1 MVFGPP
7 SLLKI
12 TRGAG
17 GTQISSTLL
26 RKEKL
31 KFSVKKTTK
40 MPESHKA
47 EKRRVQKANR
57 EG

>member
-1 MVFGPP
+1 
-7 SLLKI
+7 LLKI

-17 GTQISSTLL
+17 GSQISSTLL